1 MINTIYSHDIE
12 VSIYAMDANYVRTE
26 LCALPIA
33 EAVELLDSADARREY
48 EADNDM
54 PAGALTHVF
63 FSTGGMNIP
72 DAMTP
77 NTADQLKALAGVC
90 DDLDVYGLNV
100 AEYVA
105 YMAAYDETADTYPS
119 VEGVSESVFWRGDDI
134 EDGARAVYSF
144 ENGEDAADQCD
155 ADFCF
160 TDWLHSFDCYGLYK
174 VADYDFMGRFGD
186 RCTSFV
192 IFR

>member
-1 MINTIYSHDIE
+1 MANTIYARDIE
-12 VSIYAMDANYVRTE
+12 VGIYA
-26 LCALPIA
+26 I
-33 EAVELLDSADARREY
+33 DS
-48 EADNDM
+48 
-54 PAGALTHVF
+54 
-63 FSTGGMNIP
+63 
-72 DAMTP
+72 
-77 NTADQLKALAGVC
+77 
-90 DDLDVYGLNV
+90 
-100 AEYVA
+100 
-105 YMAAYDETADTYPS
+105 
-119 VEGVSESVFWRGDDI
+119 
-134 EDGARAVYSF
+134 DGARAVYSF